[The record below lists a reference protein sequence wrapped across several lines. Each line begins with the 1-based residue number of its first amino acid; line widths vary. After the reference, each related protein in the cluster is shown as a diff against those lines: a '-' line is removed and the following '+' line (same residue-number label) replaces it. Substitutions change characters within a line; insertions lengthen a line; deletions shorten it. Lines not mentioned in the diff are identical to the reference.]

1 MDANYAYYC
10 LHQLN
15 MLPSVYLSLSRQ
27 ERAFIVAAIDIKT
40 EHEKA
45 EKKKIENRKHS
56 RKKR

>member
-1 MDANYAYYC
+1 
-10 LHQLN
+10 